1 MKYRV
6 LICFISSCKE
16 NSSLMLID
24 SFWNLKHT
32 HTHMF
37 VYNNKHNKRYSLG
50 FLGWFLCF
58 LSGGETTVLRFWINV
73 ISISFWLKLF
83 APVAKRGKD
92 WEYDEDIFSGS
103 ALLIRNKHYQNK
115 YQSKG
120 IEMMMMMK
128 KCAICKNIP

>member
-6 LICFISSCKE
+6 RIFFISSCKE

-24 SFWNLKHT
+24 FFWILKHT

-37 VYNNKHNKRYSLG
+37 VYNNKHNKRYSLR
-50 FLGWFLCF
+50 FPGWFLCF
-58 LSGGETTVLRFWINV
+58 LSDGETKVLRFWVIV

-83 APVAKRGKD
+83 APVAMRGID

-103 ALLIRNKHYQNK
+103 ALLIRHKHYQNK

-120 IEMMMMMK
+120 IEMMMMK
-128 KCAICKNIP
+128 KRTICKNIP